1 MNIAFVLPYL
11 ANRFG
16 GPVTVAKETGA
27 ALVRMGHRVSY
38 WATAK
43 SEDRQELGS
52 MRNTHLFDTEWPHAW
67 YRSRGLRDALA
78 DAADLG
84 DILHM
89 HSIWMYSSQAA
100 GRIARRKGVPYI
112 IRPAGSLQPWAIGSG
127 GLKRLKKAGYFRL
140 IGKPLMDRAA
150 CVQTASVQ
158 EAEQVQRLGHTG
170 PVTVIPN
177 GVDVSGLDEGSREAA
192 EAHWP
197 GLKGRPIVALMSR
210 LSPEKGLDL
219 LIPAWAE
226 LIRSPAYKD
235 AILMIAGPDFRGYEA
250 TVQAMIDAH
259 GVASSVLLVG
269 MVQGARKSSLL
280 KRADV
285 FVLPSYSENFGI
297 VVAEALACGTPVVTT
312 TGTPWEQLHA
322 VDAGRWVPPTRERI
336 GQALREL
343 LDMSESRRREMG
355 RRGAALIREQYTWD
369 RAARKFLTV
378 CECVFQGKP
387 IPLHPEPMTSQ
398 EAAS

>member
-1 MNIAFVLPYL
+1 M
-11 ANRFG
+11 R
-16 GPVTVAKETGA
+16 
-27 ALVRMGHRVSY
+27 HQVSY
-38 WATAK
+38 WATGT
-43 SEDRQELGS
+43 SQDRQELAAMS
-52 MRNTHLFDTEWPHAW
+52 DVHLFNTNWPHKW
-67 YRSRGLRDALA
+67 YRSRGLRWALA
-78 DAADLG
+78 EALASQDVLQV
-84 DILHM
+84 
-89 HSIWMYSSQAA
+89 HSVWTYPPYAA
-100 GRIARRKGVPYI
+100 GRIAYQNGVPYI
-112 IRPAGSLQPWAIGSG
+112 IRPAGTLQPWAMGNG
-127 GLKRLKKAGYFRL
+127 RLKRLKKAAYFHL
-140 IGKPLMDRAA
+140 IAKSLMDRAA

-177 GVDVSGLDEGSREAA
+177 GVEVGGLDEGSCEAA
-192 EAHWP
+192 ETHWP
-197 GLKGRPIVALMSR
+197 GLKGRPVVAFMSR

-219 LIPAWAE
+219 LIPAWEE
-226 LIRSPAYKD
+226 LIRGPAYKD
-235 AILMIAGPDFRGYEA
+235 AVLVIAGPDFRGYEA
-250 TVQAMIDAH
+250 AVRAMIDAH

-355 RRGAALIREQYTWD
+355 RKGAALIREQYTWD

-387 IPLHPEPMTSQ
+387 IPLHPEPMTSE